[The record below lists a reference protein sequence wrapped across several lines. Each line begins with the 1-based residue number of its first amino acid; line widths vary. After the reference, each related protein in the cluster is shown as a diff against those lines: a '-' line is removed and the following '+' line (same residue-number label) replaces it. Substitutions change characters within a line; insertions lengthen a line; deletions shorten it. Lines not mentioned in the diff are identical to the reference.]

1 METCITIQRVGEL
14 RDCIE
19 ALNTEYEELSKAQ
32 SRIDLI
38 QQDLLHFLEN
48 ETFDAYTGYK
58 VAVKLKKTRI
68 QRREIKDRLGMIE
81 DVRKRLGCGGFL
93 KDSVWNAL
101 EKYQDDTR
109 QYRYRVISK
118 EKIKE

>member
-1 METCITIQRVGEL
+1 METCATIQRVGEL

-38 QQDLLHFLEN
+38 Q
-48 ETFDAYTGYK
+48 K

-68 QRREIKDRLGMIE
+68 RRREIKDRLGMIE

>member
-1 METCITIQRVGEL
+1 METCATIQRIGEL

-19 ALNTEYEELSKAQ
+19 AVNTEYEALSKAQ

-48 ETFDAYTGYK
+48 EIFDAYTGYK
-58 VAVKLKKTRI
+58 VAMKLKKTRI
-68 QRREIKDRLGMIE
+68 QRREIKDRIEMIE
-81 DVRKRLGCGGFL
+81 GVRQRLGCGGFL
-93 KDSVWNAL
+93 KDSVWGDL
-101 EKYQDDTR
+101 EKYQNDTR